1 MQKATYAFIASQ
13 LVTKKEIED
22 VSKLFRGIDGDND
35 GKLDKEELK
44 KIYFQHYGKH
54 LSEMELDQIYNKIDI
69 DGSGKIDYSEFV
81 VASMNEK
88 ELLSKQKLQAAFN
101 MFDQDGGGFISKQ
114 ELREVLQLGSNFDQ
128 DLIEKIFK
136 EADKDNDGTIS
147 FDEFVQMM
155 KGTIK
160 SQ

>member
-22 VSKLFRGIDGDND
+22 VSKLFRGIDDDND

-44 KIYFQHYGKH
+44 KIYFNHYGKH
-54 LSEMELDQIYNKIDI
+54 LTDTELNQIYDKIDI

-88 ELLSKQKLQAAFN
+88 ELLSKEKLQAAFS
-101 MFDQDGGGFISKQ
+101 MFDSDGGGFISKS
-114 ELREVLQLGSNFDQ
+114 ELREVLQMGQNFDSNM
-128 DLIEKIFK
+128 IEKIF
-136 EADKDNDGTIS
+136 EEADADKDGQIS

-155 KGTIK
+155 KGTILQK
-160 SQ
+160 

>member
-22 VSKLFRGIDGDND
+22 VSKLFRGIDDDND

-44 KIYFQHYGKH
+44 KIYFNHYGKH
-54 LSEMELDQIYNKIDI
+54 LTDTELNQIYDKIDI

-88 ELLSKQKLQAAFN
+88 ELLSKEKL
-101 MFDQDGGGFISKQ
+101 
-114 ELREVLQLGSNFDQ
+114 
-128 DLIEKIFK
+128 
-136 EADKDNDGTIS
+136 
-147 FDEFVQMM
+147 
-155 KGTIK
+155 
-160 SQ
+160 